1 MEGLA
6 AAALAAGLLGGV
18 HCVGMCGGIAG
29 ALSAGSSGPLA
40 RRTAAFHLGRIGSYA
55 VAGALAGAIGGL
67 ARVAGPEALLAT
79 ALFVA
84 AQAMVILVGL
94 YVAGW
99 SAAITRFER
108 AGGALWRRLEP
119 LRRRFFPID
128 TDARALGA
136 GAVWGWIPCG
146 LVYGMLPLAAV
157 SGGALQGVAVLSAF
171 GAGTLPGLVLAGA
184 AARALGS
191 ARREPWVRRIAGIA
205 IVSVGIAGLVRLPQ
219 VSGLIAAGWHCI
231 A

>member
-1 MEGLA
+1 MEALA
-6 AAALAAGLLGGV
+6 AAAFAAGLLGGV

-29 ALSAGSSGPLA
+29 ALSAGSSGPLP
-40 RRTAAFHLGRIGSYA
+40 RRIAAFNLGRIGSYA
-55 VAGALAGAIGGL
+55 AAGALAGSFGGL
-67 ARVAGPEALLAT
+67 ARAAGPEAALAT

-99 SAAITRFER
+99 SGVITRFER
-108 AGGALWRRLEP
+108 AGAALWRGLEP
-119 LRRRFFPID
+119 ARRRLFPID
-128 TDARALGA
+128 TDPRALAA

-157 SGGALQGVAVLSAF
+157 GGGPVEGAAVLAAF
-171 GAGTLPGLVLAGA
+171 GVGTLPGIVLAGT
-184 AARALGS
+184 AARALAN
-191 ARREPWVRRIAGIA
+191 ARRAPWVRRLAGIA
-205 IVSVGIAGLVRLPQ
+205 IVSLGVAGLVRLPE